1 MNLPNILT
9 IARLILSVIFAAFL
23 SLSWEHAAL
32 VACIVFILASVTD
45 WLDGYLARKL
55 KMTTKFGALVDPLAD
70 KILVCA
76 AFIGFVY
83 FHLASVFVVICIIMR
98 EFLITGLRT
107 LAASK
112 GVVLSAEKAGKS
124 KTITQMITAVLGLL
138 ILVSNAYKILP
149 EKYIIITIYTF
160 QVFLWLTLIL
170 TIYSGI
176 YYLVKNK
183 HVLAASVEETE

>member
-1 MNLPNILT
+1 L
-9 IARLILSVIFAAFL
+9 
-23 SLSWEHAAL
+23 
-32 VACIVFILASVTD
+32 TD
-45 WLDGYLARKL
+45 WLDGYLARRW

-112 GVVLSAEKAGKS
+112 GIVLSAEKAGKS

-138 ILVSNAYKILP
+138 LMVSNAYRILP
-149 EKYIIITIYTF
+149 PSYVKITTYVF
-160 QVFLWLTLIL
+160 QGFLWLTLFL

-176 YYLVKNK
+176 YYLIKNK